1 MVGIRLIGKHPFG
14 YGSVNQSFNGLQTY
28 ENIYHEHE
36 GQVHSGWI
44 DFGLAFGLPG
54 LSIIFLSLV
63 AIFFI
68 GLKQKSILSLIAV
81 LFSIMLIPFGL
92 IAEISYKQYF
102 EATLFFIA
110 FSSTIVAFV
119 GVQKSDQKL

>member
-1 MVGIRLIGKHPFG
+1 MQ
-14 YGSVNQSFNGLQTY
+14 NY
-28 ENIYHEHE
+28 EKIYHERT
-36 GQVHSGWI
+36 GQVHSGWV
-44 DFGLAFGLPG
+44 DFGLGYGIPG
-54 LSIIFLSLV
+54 LGLVILTLILIILLGIRQQCELPLV
-63 AIFFI
+63 AVMYC
-68 GLKQKSILSLIAV
+68 L
-81 LFSIMLIPFGL
+81 MLIPFGF